1 MLPTAGIPDQG
12 NILGRAGELATL
24 SGHAGAGRRGN
35 AGCVVLTGPA
45 GIGKTRL
52 LAELRAE
59 STRHGALVLH
69 GERPDGTGYSGL
81 RALFAESGVT
91 PDATSPD
98 ATSGDEASG
107 GAALAAHL
115 PRPRHTRSFDP
126 AEACPVFH
134 ALYRAAAR
142 LMTDRPL
149 VLALDDAEACDE
161 HTLRWLDFL
170 LRRSAGLPL
179 LVALSRRD
187 GARPAAPAAWLDLT
201 ADPFVSPLP
210 LAPLDRAAVAGLVGR
225 WSPAPVEPAF
235 VDRLAEVCGGNPR
248 TTLHVL
254 DELGAL
260 GHGPDGAGAD
270 RVAELGARTLARAV
284 RAALDAAP
292 ATVRAA
298 AAAVAVL
305 GTARTDLV
313 AALAGVPG
321 PRADETVAMLGE
333 CGALTAGGDVH
344 PAART
349 ALLAP
354 GDGRRTAELHA
365 RAALLLSDAGRPAEQ
380 VARHLMEVP
389 GIPQPWMAAVL
400 CDAATA
406 AEQRGAFA
414 LAAGYLHRALDT
426 TPEDDRLRLRLAV
439 ALAQTD
445 PLAAVPMFR
454 AALALAA
461 DPADRARIAVE
472 CAMACLA
479 VPLAPTHR
487 AELAEALERALD
499 GPDGDWGPRLR
510 WQVRTALLVTGRGRA
525 SAVATVPVPRA
536 TAFTVARDDTANVQE
551 QALAALRAALAGHSR
566 ELAVAAARRA
576 VAAAGPSCPGWPLI
590 TAAAALALADE
601 TDAATTAL
609 DRAVRG
615 AGPWS
620 RTLARTGRALV
631 LHRAGAVAEA
641 EATVRAAIEDFGAAG
656 SDACLTAPRAVLAA
670 VLVDRGE
677 AHRAEALLADAD
689 RSEAGGTG
697 LEEQLFLLARGR
709 ARWAHG
715 DADAALHLLRAC
727 GRVQYDAGVANPVF
741 APWWA
746 DSCLVLA
753 AVRRPTEGRVLAE
766 YGADLA
772 ARWGTARALGLAA
785 LASGAV
791 TPGRAGLDRLAEA
804 VHLLAASPARA
815 EHARAEF
822 GLGRAL
828 LLAGDPAGAREHLRT
843 ATALAGGCGA
853 LALARAARRLLITA
867 GGRMPEVATSAADLL
882 TGAELRVAGLAVDG
896 ASNRQIARTL
906 FVTVRTVESH
916 LTSVYRK
923 LGVTRRDGLAP
934 ALDGARRG
942 AVRAAEEPPP
952 AGGPTG

>member
-1 MLPTAGIPDQG
+1 MPRAVIPDQG
-12 NILGRAGELATL
+12 SILGRTSELAAL
-24 SGHAGAGRRGN
+24 SGHAGSGRRGN

-59 STRHGALVLH
+59 SIRHGALVLH
-69 GERPDGTGYSGL
+69 GERPDRAGYSGL
-81 RALFAESGVT
+81 RALFAGAGTV
-91 PDATSPD
+91 PGDAD
-98 ATSGDEASG
+98 ASV

-115 PRPRHTRSFDP
+115 PDRQESRAFDP

-134 ALYRAAAR
+134 GLYRAAAR
-142 LMTDRPL
+142 VMTDRPL
-149 VLALDDAEACDE
+149 VLILDDGEACDE

-179 LVALSRRD
+179 LVALTRRD
-187 GARPAAPAAWLDLT
+187 GARPAAPAAWIDLT

-225 WSPAPVEPAF
+225 WSPAPAEPAF
-235 VDRLAEVCGGNPR
+235 VDHLVEVCGGNPR
-248 TTLHVL
+248 TTLHIL

-270 RVAELGARTLARAV
+270 RLAELGARTRARAV
-284 RAALDAAP
+284 RTALDAAC

-313 AALAGVPG
+313 AGLAGVPEH
-321 PRADETVAMLGE
+321 RADETVVMLGE
-333 CGALTAGGDVH
+333 CGALTADGDVH

-349 ALLAP
+349 ALLAS
-354 GDGRRTAELHA
+354 GDGLRTAELHA
-365 RAALLLSDAGRPAEQ
+365 KAALLLSDAGRPAEQ

-389 GIPQPWMAAVL
+389 GIPQPWMAVVL

-406 AEQRGAFA
+406 AERGGAFA
-414 LAAGYLHRALDT
+414 LAADYLHRALDT
-426 TPEDDRLRLRLAV
+426 TPEDHRLRLRLAV

-445 PLAAVPMFR
+445 PLAAVPVFR

-461 DPADRARIAVE
+461 EPADRARIAVE

-479 VPLAPTHR
+479 VPLAPAHR
-487 AELAEALERALD
+487 AELADALERALD
-499 GPDGDWGPRLR
+499 GPDEGWGLRLR

-525 SAVATVPVPRA
+525 SAVATLPVPRGA
-536 TAFTVARDDTANVQE
+536 AFTVAQDDAANVQE

-566 ELAVAAARRA
+566 DLAVEAARRA
-576 VAAAGPSCPGWPLI
+576 VDAAGPSCPGWPLI
-590 TAAAALALADE
+590 TAATALALADE
-601 TDAATTAL
+601 TDAAMAAL
-609 DRAVRG
+609 DRAARG
-615 AGPWS
+615 AGPWT
-620 RTLARTGRALV
+620 RTLAGTGRALV
-631 LHRAGAVAEA
+631 LHRAGAIAGAEA
-641 EATVRAAIEDFGAAG
+641 AVRAAIDDFATAG
-656 SDACLTAPRAVLAA
+656 SEACLTAPRAVLAA

-677 AHRAEALLADAD
+677 SHRAEAVLSGTH
-689 RSEAGGTG
+689 RPGAGGTG
-697 LEEQLFLLARGR
+697 LEEQLHLLARGR

-715 DADAALHLLRAC
+715 DADAALRLLRDC
-727 GRVQYDAGVANPVF
+727 GRVQDEAGVTNPVF

-753 AVRRPTEGRVLAE
+753 AVRRSTEGRALAE
-766 YGADLA
+766 HGAELA

-785 LASGAV
+785 LADGALA
-791 TPGRAGLDRLAEA
+791 PGRTGLDRLAEA

-815 EHARAEF
+815 EHARAEYS
-822 GLGRAL
+822 LGRAL

-843 ATALAGGCGA
+843 ATAVAGGCGA
-853 LALARAARRLLITA
+853 LGLAGAARRLLITA
-867 GGRMPEVATSAADLL
+867 GGRMPEIATSAAGLL

-916 LTSVYRK
+916 LTRVYRK
-923 LGVTRRDGLAP
+923 LGVTRRDGLAT

-952 AGGPTG
+952 AG